1 MKIYAL
7 ADTHLS
13 FASPKPM
20 DMFGPDWE
28 GHWEKLSAFWRAKV
42 SSEDAVLIAG
52 DISWAMTLQDALADL
67 SAIGEL
73 PGKKILI
80 RGNHDYWW
88 GSISRVREAAPAGMF
103 FLQNDAL
110 KLGETVICGS
120 RGWLNPN
127 ADGFTAEDRKIY
139 DRELIRM
146 EMSLAA
152 GKKLMGENSRLI
164 AMTHYPPVY
173 PDKKPTA
180 MSALFEKYN
189 VSRVIFGHIHSMRGG
204 WEPFELNGV
213 KYILTAG
220 DYIKFDP
227 MLIYP

>member
-28 GHWEKLSAFWRAKV
+28 GHWEKLCLNWRAAV
-42 SSEDAVLIAG
+42 GREDAVLIAG
-52 DISWAMTLQDALADL
+52 DISWAMNLNDALSDL
-67 SAIGEL
+67 NAIGEL
-73 PGKKILI
+73 PGKKIFI

-88 GSISRVREAAPAGMF
+88 GSISRVRESAPGMF

-110 KLGETVICGS
+110 RLDKAVICGS

-127 ADGFTAEDRKIY
+127 AEGFSVDDRKIY

-152 GKKLMGENSRLI
+152 GRKLQKGGDALI

-173 PDKKPTA
+173 PDKRPTA
-180 MSALFEKYN
+180 MSALFEKYE
-189 VSRVIFGHIHSMRGG
+189 VCQVVFGHIHSARGG
-204 WEPFELNGV
+204 WEPFEVNGV
-213 KYILTAG
+213 KYILTSG
-220 DYIKFDP
+220 DYLKFAP
-227 MLIYP
+227 LRIYP

>member
-88 GSISRVREAAPAGMF
+88 TTLSSMQR
-103 FLQNDAL
+103 FLDKNGLNTLHFLHNNAV
-110 KLGETVICGS
+110 TVEGVSLCGS
-120 RGWLNPN
+120 RGWMFEEGER
-127 ADGFTAEDRKIY
+127 AEGSITA
-139 DRELIRM
+139 RELGRIRR
-146 EMSLAA
+146 SLAA
-152 GKKLMGENSRLI
+152 APPENEKILFL
-164 AMTHYPPVY
+164 HYPP
-173 PDKKPTA
+173 
-180 MSALFEKYN
+180 
-189 VSRVIFGHIHSMRGG
+189 IFGQQVIPEFFDAMK
-204 WEPFELNGV
+204 EYGV
-213 KYILTAG
+213 KQCFYGHLHGGAIPLAYQG
-220 DYIKFDP
+220 EFFGVDCRLISADYLKFCPIK
-227 MLIYP
+227 IR